1 MFTYLLL
8 EFLGGMALG
17 FGFFTSVAIV
27 YFITSLL
34 KTKREDAQ

>member
-17 FGFFTSVAIV
+17 LGFFTSVAIV
-27 YFITSLL
+27 HLIASLL
-34 KTKREDAQ
+34 KTKKEASK

>member
-17 FGFFTSVAIV
+17 LGFFTSVAVV
-27 YFITSLL
+27 YLITSLL
-34 KTKREDAQ
+34 KTEKEDA